1 LVRRSEAE
9 YMLRRARA
17 FLENAVQLYDR
28 GLYDLAAFSLEQGV
42 QLLLK
47 YRLLLTAGSYPRTH
61 SIRRLFR
68 ALIELTRSSDLENFY
83 MENVNII
90 GDLESAYIAARYLPV
105 EFEKK
110 EVENMLAFAKK
121 LFEKFVGE
129 HYG

>member
-9 YMLRRARA
+9 YLLRRAKA
-17 FLENAVQLYDR
+17 FLENAEQLYNR
-28 GLYDLAAFSLEQGV
+28 GLYDLAAFSLEQAV

-47 YRLLLTAGSYPRTH
+47 YRLLLIAGSYPSTH

-68 ALIELTRSSDLENFY
+68 ALIELTRDSELESFYLENI
-83 MENVNII
+83 NIV

-110 EVENMLAFAKK
+110 EVENMLVFAKK
-121 LFEKFVGE
+121 LFEKLGGE
-129 HYG
+129 HGG